1 MSSLSAAAFRASR
14 AVGAMFFSLF
24 GGAWIVLWS
33 YRAYG
38 FNLGLVAL
46 IALAALG
53 QFAWALA
60 TYNKNKGAVA
70 DDSDPTKKK
79 AEKVFHIVNA
89 AQWGLI
95 LVVGNV
101 LNNTGHGNW
110 VLASA
115 IIIVGLHFLPLAH
128 VFRYPVHYVT
138 GLALVA
144 WGAGYPLVM
153 TQGAASPV
161 GCLGAGL
168 LLWASAITGLT
179 IRPF

>member
-1 MSSLSAAAFRASR
+1 MSSPSASAFRASR

-24 GGAWIVLWS
+24 GGAWIGLWS
-33 YRAYG
+33 YRAHG
-38 FNLGLVAL
+38 FNPILVAL

-53 QFAWALA
+53 LFAWALT
-60 TYNKNKGAVA
+60 TYNQNKGAIV
-70 DDSDPTKKK
+70 DDSDPAKKK
-79 AEKVFHIVNA
+79 AEKVFHLVNA

-101 LNNTGHGNW
+101 LNNLGHGDW
-110 VLASA
+110 VLAA
-115 IIIVGLHFLPLAH
+115 VIIIVGLHFLPLAR
-128 VFRYPVHYVT
+128 VFHYPIHTYT

-144 WGAGYPLVM
+144 WGAGYPFLQS
-153 TQGAASPV
+153 QGAASPV

-179 IRPF
+179 IKPF